1 MASEQ
6 IKVGDIIPDVPL
18 SYVPYD
24 PKEELKACTR
34 PISFKIHEQLKG
46 KKAVIFAIPGPFTPT
61 CSEQHVPGFIE
72 NADKLK
78 SKGINYIICVSC
90 VDGFIMNAFGKVIG
104 STDKVIMA
112 GDGSAAFCNALGL
125 TQDLTKGGMGIRSKR
140 FAIVVNDLVV
150 EYVGVEPAPGTTVSG
165 AEAVLAKL

>member
-1 MASEQ
+1 MYN
-6 IKVGDIIPDVPL
+6 V
-18 SYVPYD
+18 
-24 PKEELKACTR
+24 
-34 PISFKIHEQLKG
+34 
-46 KKAVIFAIPGPFTPT
+46 AILAT

-78 SKGINYIICVSC
+78 SKGIEYIICVSC

-112 GDGSAAFCNALGL
+112 GDGSAAFCSALGL

-140 FAIVVNDLVV
+140 FAIIVNDLVV
-150 EYVGVEPAPGTTVSG
+150 DYVGVEPAPGTTVSG

>member
-1 MASEQ
+1 M

-18 SYVPYD
+18 SYVPFD
-24 PKEELKACTR
+24 PKEDLKACTR
-34 PISFKIHEQLKG
+34 PIPFKIHEQLKG

-72 NADKLK
+72 NYDKLK
-78 SKGINYIICVSC
+78 SKGVNYIICVS
-90 VDGFIMNAFGKVIG
+90 VIDGFVMNAFAKVVG

-112 GDGSAAFCNALGL
+112 GDGSAAFTSALGL
-125 TQDLTKGGMGIRSKR
+125 TQDLTKNGMGIRSKR

-150 EYVGVEPAPGTTVSG
+150 EYVGVESAPGTTVSG